1 MSAED
6 AGGVVVEIGARLRVP
21 ETVTTLPLRSQS
33 MVPVPAPGSGDD
45 AVPPLRAV
53 YGQILRD
60 ERQDQDL
67 TLADVAD
74 VVGMSKQ
81 YLSEIE
87 RGRKEPSS
95 EILRAVSDALGVSL
109 EHLLMRSARKLGS
122 YRRSARQGGVV
133 PRVGLSAA

>member
-6 AGGVVVEIGARLRVP
+6 AGGVVVEIGARLRAP

-33 MVPVPAPGSGDD
+33 MVPVPGSGDD

-81 YLSEIE
+81 YLSEVE